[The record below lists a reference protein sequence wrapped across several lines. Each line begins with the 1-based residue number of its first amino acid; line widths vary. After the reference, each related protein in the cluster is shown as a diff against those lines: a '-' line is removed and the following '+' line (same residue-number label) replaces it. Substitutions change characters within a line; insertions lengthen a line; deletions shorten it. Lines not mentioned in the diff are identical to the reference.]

1 MEKFQSLLKSRRFL
15 LLLGGMVAVFSKE
28 LLNVEL
34 NEEHL
39 TGMLTIVSAW
49 ILGDSFRETK

>member
-1 MEKFQSLLKSRRFL
+1 MNKFQSLLKSRRFL

-28 LLNVEL
+28 LLNIEL

-39 TGMLTIVSAW
+39 TGVLTIVSAW
-49 ILGDSFRETK
+49 ILGDSFRETR